1 MTLRCLFIDFDSFFA
16 SVEQHDA
23 PHLRGR
29 PIAVI
34 PVASDTTCCIAA
46 SKEAK
51 LRGVKTG
58 TGVREAAERIPDIVF
73 QLARPARYVQIHH
86 QFLDAIQQ
94 CIPHGTA
101 GSIDEVPCWLIGRER
116 QRDKAIH
123 IAESIK
129 QKLVDVGIGPSM
141 TCSIGIAP
149 NKFLA
154 KTASDM
160 NKPDGL
166 TVIEQ
171 TDLPGALH
179 ALELRDLCGI
189 GPSMEQRLRNA
200 GIHTVQQLCASTRNQ
215 LRRAWGSI
223 EGERFW
229 LQLQGFDLP
238 ERETRRS
245 SIGHSHV
252 LGPELRNFAG
262 MRSVLF
268 KLLAKAAMRLRD
280 GELLA
285 TGMAIRVRLVGMETR
300 FERDLRFAPLNDT
313 PALLRI
319 LGQNL
324 EVLGRAAE
332 NARWQ
337 VRRHSP
343 LSVAVTLDRTGIE
356 GEVCGELMDERLRSK
371 AASALLDRVNQKFG
385 NNALYMGA
393 MADAISRNAA
403 PMRIPFQ
410 HVPRLAPLE
419 EETALH
425 ELEQEP
431 TTAVDLLQVRM
442 NQFKAL
448 AEKTH
453 RERTIKHQPAGAS
466 GWGDSKA
473 ANQSLQP
480 SLF

>member
-29 PIAVI
+29 PVAVI

-51 LRGVKTG
+51 LQGVKTG

-94 CIPHGTA
+94 CLPHGTA

-116 QRDKAIH
+116 QRDNAIG
-123 IAESIK
+123 IAKSIK

-179 ALELRDLCGI
+179 ALQLRDLCGI

-200 GIHTVQQLCASTRNQ
+200 GIQTVRQLCASTRNQ

-229 LQLQGFDLP
+229 LQLQGFELP
-238 ERETRRS
+238 ERETRRN

-280 GELLA
+280 GEFLA
-285 TGMAIRVRLVGMETR
+285 AGMAIRVRFVGMETR

-324 EVLGRAAE
+324 DGLGRAAT
-332 NARWQ
+332 NGRWQ
-337 VRRHSP
+337 VRRHPP
-343 LSVAVTLDRTGIE
+343 LSVAITLTGLE
-356 GEVCGELMDERLRSK
+356 SRGSVCGELLDARRQSK
-371 AASALLDRVNQKFG
+371 AASALLDQVNRKYG
-385 NNALYMGA
+385 NNALYLGA
-393 MADAISRNAA
+393 MADAVSRNAA

-410 HVPRLAPLE
+410 HVPRLALE
-419 EETALH
+419 EETTLH
-425 ELEQEP
+425 DLEQEP
-431 TTAVDLLQVRM
+431 TTAADLLQIRM
-442 NQFKAL
+442 NQFKVL

-453 RERTIKHQPAGAS
+453 QEHTRKHQSAGAS
-466 GWGDSKA
+466 NWEPAKKTTS
-473 ANQSLQP
+473 SRQP

>member
-1 MTLRCLFIDFDSFFA
+1 M
-16 SVEQHDA
+16 
-23 PHLRGR
+23 
-29 PIAVI
+29 
-34 PVASDTTCCIAA
+34 
-46 SKEAK
+46 
-51 LRGVKTG
+51 
-58 TGVREAAERIPDIVF
+58 
-73 QLARPARYVQIHH
+73 
-86 QFLDAIQQ
+86 
-94 CIPHGTA
+94 
-101 GSIDEVPCWLIGRER
+101 
-116 QRDKAIH
+116 
-123 IAESIK
+123 
-129 QKLVDVGIGPSM
+129 
-141 TCSIGIAP
+141 
-149 NKFLA
+149 
-154 KTASDM
+154 
-160 NKPDGL
+160 
-166 TVIEQ
+166 IEQ

-179 ALELRDLCGI
+179 ALENYATC
-189 GPSMEQRLRNA
+189 A
-200 GIHTVQQLCASTRNQ
+200 GSALQWNSGCAMPASTPCSNSARGTRNQ

-229 LQLQGFDLP
+229 VQLQGFDVP
-238 ERETRRS
+238 ERETPRS
-245 SIGHSHV
+245 SIGYSHV

>member
-29 PIAVI
+29 PVAVI
-34 PVASDTTCCIAA
+34 PVASDATCCIAA

-51 LRGVKTG
+51 LQGVKTG

-94 CIPHGTA
+94 CIPHGAA

-116 QRDKAIH
+116 QRDNAIA
-123 IAESIK
+123 IARSIK

-154 KTASDM
+154 KTGSDM

-171 TDLPGALH
+171 ADLPGALH
-179 ALELRDLCGI
+179 GLDLRDLCGI

-200 GIHTVQQLCASTRNQ
+200 GIQTVQQLCASTRKQ

-252 LGPELRNFAG
+252 LGPELRNFAS

-280 GELLA
+280 EEFLA
-285 TGMAIRVRLVGMETR
+285 AGMAIRVRFVGMEAR
-300 FERDLRFAPLNDT
+300 FDRDLRFAPLDDT
-313 PALLRI
+313 PALLQI
-319 LGQNL
+319 LGRNL
-324 EVLGRAAE
+324 EVLARDTESG
-332 NARWQ
+332 RWQ
-337 VRRHSP
+337 VRRHPP
-343 LSVAVTLDRTGIE
+343 LSVAITLTRLEPRST
-356 GEVCGELMDERLRSK
+356 VCGQLMDERLRSK
-371 AASALLDRVNQKFG
+371 AASVLLDRVNRKYG
-385 NNALYMGA
+385 NNTLYMGA
-393 MADAISRNAA
+393 MADAVSRNAA

-410 HVPRLAPLE
+410 HVPELALE

-425 ELEQEP
+425 CLEQTP
-431 TTAVDLLQVRM
+431 TTAADLLQVRM
-442 NQFKAL
+442 NQFRVL

-453 RERTIKHQPAGAS
+453 RERTIKHKSAGAGS
-466 GWGDSKA
+466 WETAKQLMKSP
-473 ANQSLQP
+473 QR